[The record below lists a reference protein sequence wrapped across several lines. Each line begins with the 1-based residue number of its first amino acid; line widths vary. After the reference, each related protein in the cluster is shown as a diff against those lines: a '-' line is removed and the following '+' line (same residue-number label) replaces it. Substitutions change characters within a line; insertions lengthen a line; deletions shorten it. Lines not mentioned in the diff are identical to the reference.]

1 MITGSKMRIRRRSPP
16 PTQRLPPSSTSS
28 WPSSPLRKE
37 PILNPSKRRRIA
49 QGTAVFLLCSLAC
62 AWSAGVVIFFA
73 AMHSNTTSQNII
85 NDNSLASKFIRNRV
99 SLSNSDVTLLPHT
112 VDHPR
117 HFQLMRQKSNKDK
130 KRPSWSWP
138 IIHIVSTRFMQGQ
151 GNLVSLARSRLKLL
165 EVICLPSI
173 MKQTLFDGETL
184 RSIYNHTKWASQVA
198 SLSDL
203 DGSEVDPLL
212 LWVIKVDPNI
222 DNAVLKELRV
232 VLEPVKWFTV
242 VVGSN
247 TNFGIG
253 VKNGGWRDGK
263 EGNNILEAF
272 HNDKIFFPHDKAYA
286 FDIVSRAHEARSDR
300 VVLETRLDS
309 DDAIN
314 ISYFSVL
321 HYTALKDLVNNT
333 ISEFFSNDDEFE
345 QKTDDQNSVEVQ
357 HTAQH
362 QTARWIYWCPH
373 RHIQWNPSTTF
384 FNPNNDPG
392 MLSVFESP
400 NVCVT
405 PGLTL
410 GFAVGTDESDVPRYE
425 HTQVYW
431 EINHNHNFMTRDS
444 IERDCG
450 LYPSSRC
457 AVFVENPYVAAF
469 RSRAMTSAGMH
480 MMEALGEPS
489 MEMPDFYT
497 EISNKL
503 WKGPIQDYF
512 GIDPEKAKE
521 AADFLMDIYLET
533 VRDNLRGQCTK
544 GHSCKL
550 SSLEKLQRTIDI
562 LEEEPGGIDVRKS
575 SY

>member
-1 MITGSKMRIRRRSPP
+1 MRVRRRSPP
-16 PTQRLPPSSTSS
+16 PTRRLPHSPTSS
-28 WPSSPLRKE
+28 WPSSPSRKE
-37 PILNPSKRRRIA
+37 TSLHPSKRRRTAHGIA
-49 QGTAVFLLCSLAC
+49 IFLLCSLAC

-73 AMHSNTTSQNII
+73 ALQSNAAPQTII
-85 NDNSLASKFIRNRV
+85 NDNSLASKFLRNRI
-99 SLSNSDVTLLPHT
+99 SNSKSDVKRLPRT
-112 VDHPR
+112 VDDTR
-117 HFQLMRQKSNKDK
+117 HFQLMTQTSNKDEK
-130 KRPSWSWP
+130 ASWSWP

-165 EVICLPSI
+165 EVICLPSM

-184 RSIYNHTKWASQVA
+184 RSIYNHTKWAGRVE
-198 SLSDL
+198 SLTDL

-222 DNAVLKELRV
+222 DKAVLNELRA
-232 VLEPVKWFTV
+232 VLEPVKRFTI

-247 TNFGIG
+247 TNYGIG
-253 VKNGGWRDGK
+253 VKTGGWRDGK

-272 HNDKIFFPHDKAYA
+272 RNDKIYFPSDKEYA
-286 FDIVSRAHEARSDR
+286 FGIVSRAHEARSDR

-321 HYTALKDLVNNT
+321 HYTALKDLVNYS
-333 ISEFFSNDDEFE
+333 ISEFVSNDDEFE
-345 QKTDDQNSVEVQ
+345 QKTDDEHSVEVQ
-357 HTAQH
+357 HTTQH
-362 QTARWIYWCPH
+362 PTARWIYWCPH
-373 RHIQWNPSTTF
+373 RHIQWNPSTSF
-384 FNPNNDPG
+384 YNPNNDPG

-410 GFAVGTDESDVPRYE
+410 GFAVGTDEADVPRYE

-431 EINHNHNFMTRDS
+431 EINHNHNFKTGDS
-444 IERDCG
+444 TEQDCG
-450 LYPSSRC
+450 LYPTSRC

-480 MMEALGEPS
+480 MMEALGKPS

-503 WKGPIQDYF
+503 WKGHIQDYF
-512 GIDPEKAKE
+512 GIEPKKAKE
-521 AADFLMDIYLET
+521 AADFLMNIYVDT

-544 GHSCKL
+544 GHSCKQ
-550 SSLEKLQRTIDI
+550 SSLEKLLRTIDI
-562 LEEEPGGIDVRKS
+562 LEEESGGIDVLGS
-575 SY
+575 SH